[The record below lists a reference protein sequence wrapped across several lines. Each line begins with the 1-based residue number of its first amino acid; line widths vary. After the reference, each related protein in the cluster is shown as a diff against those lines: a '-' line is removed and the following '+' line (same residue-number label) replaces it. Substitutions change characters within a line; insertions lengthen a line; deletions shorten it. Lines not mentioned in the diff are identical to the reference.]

1 MLLGFKFGMG
11 EIQGPSA
18 ALRPNP
24 EPVPICLGWKLG
36 RCPTSKRNPEPLRGA
51 RHFVHPPSPEGPENG
66 NTKSRGLPSSG
77 SNVGGPSQFTGLPEW
92 EASESDPSLELLK
105 PWSAAAGSTSSAA
118 RQELIAMAQPRRGGR
133 GRAENFLVDL
143 VDLVQ

>member
-1 MLLGFKFGMG
+1 MG

-51 RHFVHPPSPEGPENG
+51 RHFVHPSPEGPENG
-66 NTKSRGLPSSG
+66 NTKSRGLPSG
-77 SNVGGPSQFTGLPEW
+77 YVGGPQFTGLEW
-92 EASESDPSLELLK
+92 EAESDPSLELLK
-105 PWSAAAGSTSSAA
+105 PWSAAAGSSSAA
-118 RQELIAMAQPRRGGR
+118 RQELIAMAQPRREGPGEKCPGR
-133 GRAENFLVDL
+133 PSRLGPVTWTPLKPHFRIIT
-143 VDLVQ
+143 